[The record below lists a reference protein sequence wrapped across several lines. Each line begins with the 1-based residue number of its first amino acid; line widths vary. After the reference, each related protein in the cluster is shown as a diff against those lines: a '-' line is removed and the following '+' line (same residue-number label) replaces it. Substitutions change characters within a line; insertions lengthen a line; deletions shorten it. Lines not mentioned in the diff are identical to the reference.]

1 MRLEIRSP
9 AKINLLLNILGRRPD
24 GFHELETLLHPVGLF
39 DELTLEPA
47 AHGIALTCSDPTL
60 PADPSNLVWRAAAA
74 FLDASGL
81 RAGVR
86 MHLEKRVPRE
96 AGLGGGSANAA
107 ATLRGLN
114 QLFGC
119 PLPAARLHELAAA
132 LGSDV
137 PFFLQ
142 DKPAL
147 ATGRGEHI
155 QPLDPF
161 PALAGY
167 WVLLVHPG
175 FGISTAWAYQA
186 LARHPEALR
195 GRPGRARELVQ
206 ALQGGDLAQA
216 APQFYNSLEAP
227 AFTKFPWLALAR
239 DFLAASG
246 APVCRMSGSGSA
258 LFALAPN
265 RAQAEAWRERF
276 LARFGPRLWTAVVPL
291 GLGAR

>member
-9 AKINLLLNILGRRPD
+9 AKINLQLNILGRRPD
-24 GFHELETLLHPVGLF
+24 GFHELETLLHPVGLH

-47 AHGIALTCSDPTL
+47 ARGIALTCSDPTL

-74 FLDASGL
+74 FLDAGGL
-81 RAGVR
+81 RTGVR
-86 MHLEKRVPRE
+86 LHLEKRVPRE

-114 QLFGC
+114 QLFGY

-147 ATGRGEHI
+147 ATGRGETI
-155 QPLDPF
+155 QPLDLF

-186 LARHPEALR
+186 LARHPEAR
-195 GRPGRARELVQ
+195 QGQPGRARELVRTLQ
-206 ALQGGDLAQA
+206 SGDMALAAAQL
-216 APQFYNSLEAP
+216 YNSLEAP

-239 DFLAASG
+239 DFLAENSAPAS
-246 APVCRMSGSGSA
+246 RMSGSGSA
-258 LFALAPN
+258 LFALTPT
-265 RAQAEAWRERF
+265 RDQAEALRERF
-276 LARFGPRLWTAVVPL
+276 RARFGPRLWTAVVPL
-291 GLGAR
+291 GLDTQ

>member
-1 MRLEIRSP
+1 MRLEIWSP

-47 AHGIALTCSDPTL
+47 AHGIVLTCSDPAL
-60 PADPSNLVWRAAAA
+60 PADPTNLVWRAAAA
-74 FLDASGL
+74 FLAACGL
-81 RAGVR
+81 RTGVR
-86 MHLEKRVPRE
+86 IHLEKRIPRE

-114 QLFGC
+114 QLFGY
-119 PLPAARLHELAAA
+119 PLPAVRLHELAAA

-142 DKPAL
+142 DNPAL
-147 ATGRGEHI
+147 ATGRGEQI

-161 PALAGY
+161 PILAGY
-167 WVLLVHPG
+167 QVLLIHPG

-186 LARHPEALR
+186 LARHPEALC
-195 GRPGRARELVQ
+195 GRPGRAQELVQ
-206 ALQGGDLAQA
+206 TLLGGDLALA
-216 APQFYNSLEAP
+216 APLFYNSLETP
-227 AFTKFPWLALAR
+227 AFTKYPWLSLVR
-239 DFLAASG
+239 DFLTESG

-258 LFALAPN
+258 LFALLPT
-265 RAQAEAWRERF
+265 RDQAEAMRERF
-276 LARFGPRLWTAVVPL
+276 HASFGPRPRTVVVPL
-291 GLGAR
+291 GAGAP

>member
-9 AKINLLLNILGRRPD
+9 AKINLLLCILGPRPD
-24 GFHELETLLHPVGLF
+24 GFHELETLLHPVGLY

-47 AHGIALTCSDPTL
+47 AHGIALICSDPAL
-60 PADPSNLVWRAAAA
+60 PADPSNLVWRAAAS

-81 RAGVR
+81 RTGVR
-86 MHLEKRVPRE
+86 IHLEKRIPRE

-119 PLPAARLHELAAA
+119 PLPAARLHELAAV

-147 ATGRGEHI
+147 ATGRGEQI

-161 PALAGY
+161 PILAGY
-167 WVLLVHPG
+167 QVLLIHPG

-186 LARHPEALR
+186 LARHPDALR

-206 ALQGGDLAQA
+206 ALQSGDLVRAV
-216 APQFYNSLEAP
+216 PHFYNSLEAP
-227 AFTKFPWLALAR
+227 AFTKYPWLSLVR
-239 DFLAASG
+239 DFLAECG

-258 LFALAPN
+258 LFALLPT
-265 RAQAEAWRERF
+265 RDQAETLRERF
-276 LARFGPRLWTAVVPL
+276 YARYGTRRWTTVVPL
-291 GLGAR
+291 GAGAQ

>member
-1 MRLEIRSP
+1 MEIRSP

-24 GFHELETLLHPVGLF
+24 GFHKLETLLHPVGLF
-39 DELTLEPA
+39 DKLSLEPA
-47 AHGIALTCSDPTL
+47 GQGIVLTCSDPTL

-74 FLDASGL
+74 FLDATGL
-81 RAGVR
+81 RSGVR
-86 MHLEKRVPRE
+86 LHLEKRIPRE

-119 PLPAARLHELAAA
+119 PLPSARLHELAAA

-147 ATGRGEHI
+147 ATGRGEQI

-167 WVLLVHPG
+167 WVLLIHPG
-175 FGISTAWAYQA
+175 FGISTAWAYRA

-206 ALQGGDLAQA
+206 TLQLGDVAQA
-216 APQFYNSLEAP
+216 TTQLYNSLEAP

-239 DFLAASG
+239 DFLAENG
-246 APVCRMSGSGSA
+246 APASRMSGSGTA
-258 LFALAPN
+258 LFALTAT
-265 RAQAEAWRERF
+265 RDQAGALRERF
-276 LARFGPRLWTAVVPL
+276 LARFGTRLWTAIVPL
-291 GLGAR
+291 GLDAP